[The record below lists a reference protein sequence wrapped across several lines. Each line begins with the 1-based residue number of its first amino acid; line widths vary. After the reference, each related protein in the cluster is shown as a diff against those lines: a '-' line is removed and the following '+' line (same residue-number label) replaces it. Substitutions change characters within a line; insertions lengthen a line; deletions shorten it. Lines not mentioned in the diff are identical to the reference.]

1 MSKTT
6 TINGIT
12 TQEADPGKWLVKD
25 GNYVKSVCLPNGAPE
40 WTEVDTKW
48 DFAERPIRI
57 FLSDSDLVSLLK
69 EHNGFINKIEI
80 LRDFIVPEN
89 LGQYIY
95 LEEVYEGDG
104 ELLGQFLSF
113 VFETNPY

>member
-1 MSKTT
+1 
-6 TINGIT
+6 
-12 TQEADPGKWLVKD
+12 
-25 GNYVKSVCLPNGAPE
+25 
-40 WTEVDTKW
+40 
-48 DFAERPIRI
+48 
-57 FLSDSDLVSLLK
+57 
-69 EHNGFINKIEI
+69 
-80 LRDFIVPEN
+80 VPEN